1 MFLRTLKQS
10 QIFKMQKLKQSLLL
24 LSIIIFQNIN
34 AQSIDLCLN
43 RSLVD
48 AEKEV
53 VKNFEVSFSN
63 QYKLSELKSSMMSK
77 SADAFEMEL
86 FKFHTEQEKF
96 ISNEIKGKNLNNDFK
111 KAMDDWMDYNYLRL
125 LFAYPIER
133 SRVTGDSRIRPLPNT
148 LTDKVFINTPLQNE
162 DQICDS
168 GYKDLVAYY
177 TEYQTAAEN
186 SFEEYETV
194 DLKLNK
200 AFEIANNNFKG
211 QVQAYVMGQ
220 MLILYGAD
228 AMPNN
233 LKVLYK
239 VFKKQNKNNNLEE
252 EVLAACD
259 ARMNEKIAKKKK
271 SKKKKA
277 KAAKKS
283 QEFLLTDLDGNEVY
297 LADFYGKVVYVDF
310 WASWCGPCRQQ
321 FPHAK
326 KLKDSFS
333 KDELKDIV
341 FLYISSDKSEK
352 AWRNAIEKYDIQGT
366 HVWSP
371 NNIEN
376 SAGRYFQVYSIPR
389 YMLIDKNG
397 NIVNP
402 NANRP
407 SMPGIKEEI
416 LNLLK

>member
-1 MFLRTLKQS
+1 
-10 QIFKMQKLKQSLLL
+10 MQKLKVSILL
-24 LSIIIFQNIN
+24 LSILIFQNLN
-34 AQSIDLCLN
+34 AQSLDLCLD
-43 RSLVD
+43 RSL
-48 AEKEV
+48 ESKEAKV
-53 VKNFEVSFSN
+53 VKDFEASFGN
-63 QYKLSELKSSMMSK
+63 QYKLPELKSSMMSK

-86 FKFHTEQEKF
+86 YKFHTEQEKY
-96 ISNEIKGKNLNNDFK
+96 IASAIKNQSLDDDFK
-111 KAMDDWMDYNYLRL
+111 KAMDNWMDYNYLRL
-125 LFAYPIER
+125 LFAYPVER
-133 SRVTGDSRIRPLPNT
+133 SRVTGDSRIRPLPNA
-148 LTDKVFINTPLQNE
+148 LTENIFSNTALQNE
-162 DQICDS
+162 EQLCNE
-168 GYKDLVAYY
+168 GYKSLVSYY
-177 TEYQTAAEN
+177 TEYQAAAEN
-186 SFEEYETV
+186 NFEKYETV

-220 MLILYGAD
+220 MLILFGAEARPD
-228 AMPNN
+228 N
-233 LKVLYK
+233 LKALYK
-239 VFKKQNKNNNLEE
+239 VFRKQNSNDGLEE
-252 EVLAACD
+252 EVLATCD
-259 ARMNEKIAKKKK
+259 ARMKEKVAKKKK
-271 SKKKKA
+271 KRKKKKA

-376 SAGRYFQVYSIPR
+376 SAGRYFQAYSIPR
-389 YMLIDKNG
+389 YMLIGKDGKV
-397 NIVNP
+397 VNS
-402 NANRP
+402 NAKRP
-407 SMPGIKEEI
+407 SMPGVKEDI

>member
-1 MFLRTLKQS
+1 
-10 QIFKMQKLKQSLLL
+10 MQKLKISIFL
-24 LSIIIFQNIN
+24 LSVLIFQNLN
-34 AQSIDLCLN
+34 AQSLNLCLD
-43 RSLVD
+43 RSLESKE
-48 AEKEV
+48 AEV
-53 VKNFEVSFSN
+53 VKNFETSFSN

-77 SADAFEMEL
+77 NADAFEMEL
-86 FKFHTEQEKF
+86 FKFHTEQEKY
-96 ISNEIKGKNLNNDFK
+96 IASAIKNQNLKDDFK
-111 KAMDDWMDYNYLRL
+111 KAFDNWMDYNYLRL

-133 SRVTGDSRIRPLPNT
+133 SRVTGDSRIRPLPKT
-148 LTDKVFINTPLQNE
+148 LTENVFSNTALQDEEQLCNE
-162 DQICDS
+162 
-168 GYKDLVAYY
+168 GYKSMVAYY
-177 TEYQTAAEN
+177 TEYQAAAEN
-186 SFEEYETV
+186 NFEKYETV

-220 MLILYGAD
+220 MLILFGAQ

-233 LKVLYK
+233 LKALYK
-239 VFKKQNKNNNLEE
+239 VFKKQNDNNALED
-252 EVLAACD
+252 EVLKVCE
-259 ARMNEKIAKKKK
+259 ARMKEKVSKKKK

-341 FLYISSDKSEK
+341 FLYISSDKSEN

-397 NIVNP
+397 KVVNS
-402 NANRP
+402 NAKRP
-407 SMPGIKEEI
+407 SMPGIKEDI